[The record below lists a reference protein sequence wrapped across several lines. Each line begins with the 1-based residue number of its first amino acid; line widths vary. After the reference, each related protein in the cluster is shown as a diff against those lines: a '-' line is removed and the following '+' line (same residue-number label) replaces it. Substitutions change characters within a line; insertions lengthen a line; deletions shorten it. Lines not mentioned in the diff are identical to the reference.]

1 MAYCKLMSIKRGSR
15 KASSA
20 VKATTNY
27 VKDEEKTLLNRT
39 MDYVRNSDKTEK
51 EFFVSAGHCTP
62 ETVVE
67 DFMSAK
73 EIYGDEEREISHYHL
88 IQSFSPGEEVTPE
101 LVHKLG
107 LELAERICKGR
118 FQYLVTTHLDKAHL
132 HNHIVI
138 NGISFTDGKH
148 FLNNKYRVREIRKI
162 SDEICKEYGLRT
174 ISSKNY
180 LYGDGNRN
188 PHIRGDSRKLL
199 AKSVIDAVIA
209 ESVTLF
215 DFSEK
220 LKAQGYTVNLNPNHK
235 YWTIRHKD
243 WERCM
248 RMARI
253 GDDYTNDMI
262 TQRIIRSLDGRSD
275 KRAAIDY
282 FINRKNHVVHFKG
295 TKKDFYNGRKISGS
309 RVRFYIM
316 RIRISSKYRHRLR
329 IIDDDPRFK
338 GNIYADRVTEATRFF
353 SRYNIKTDG
362 DIYRIRGELFEKLI
376 KLNSERKSLYNKTY
390 RTDDEKALNQIADR
404 LETVNNKIKELR
416 KEVKISEWIEAEN
429 RNYGKIVHRELFLK
443 KDKKQEPKTPEI
455 KG

>member
-51 EFFVSAGHCTP
+51 EFFVSVGHCTP

-101 LVHKLG
+101 LVHKIG

-138 NGISFTDGKH
+138 NGISFIDGKH
-148 FLNNKYRVREIRKI
+148 FLNNKDRVKEIRKA
-162 SDEICKEYGLRT
+162 SDELCLKYGLK
-174 ISSKNY
+174 IIQSSKDFDY
-180 LYGDGNRN
+180 TGGDGTRN
-188 PHIRGDSRKLL
+188 PHVRNGSRIELV
-199 AKSVIDAVIA
+199 KSVIDEVIA

-220 LKAQGYTVNLNPNHK
+220 LNSACGLVKYNFIFKRLGENFGVNLL
-235 YWTIRHKD
+235 TV
-243 WERCM
+243 
-248 RMARI
+248 
-253 GDDYTNDMI
+253 
-262 TQRIIRSLDGRSD
+262 
-275 KRAAIDY
+275 KRV
-282 FINRKNHVVHFKG
+282 NC
-295 TKKDFYNGRKISGS
+295 
-309 RVRFYIM
+309 
-316 RIRISSKYRHRLR
+316 
-329 IIDDDPRFK
+329 
-338 GNIYADRVTEATRFF
+338 NI
-353 SRYNIKTDG
+353 
-362 DIYRIRGELFEKLI
+362 
-376 KLNSERKSLYNKTY
+376 
-390 RTDDEKALNQIADR
+390 
-404 LETVNNKIKELR
+404 
-416 KEVKISEWIEAEN
+416 VKIPV
-429 RNYGKIVHRELFLK
+429 KIIK
-443 KDKKQEPKTPEI
+443 KRLQYFFRSA
-455 KG
+455 